1 MFKSSVTR
9 SKPLQALLS
18 ASGVLQKQ
26 RRTLLIQ
33 SVRVT
38 FVRGGCAAPH
48 AYVRAQILQTV
59 FEARACPSD
68 CSSLWMQKGGAFPTE
83 LHYPVG
89 FVQKAV
95 HMHAQLLLACSLY
108 G

>member
-9 SKPLQALLS
+9 SKPFQVLLS

-33 SVRVT
+33 SARVT
-38 FVRGGCAAPH
+38 FIRGGCTAPH
-48 AYVRAQILQTV
+48 AYVRAQTLQTV

-83 LHYPVG
+83 LRYAAGLVH
-89 FVQKAV
+89 KTV
-95 HMHAQLLLACSLY
+95 HMHAQLLLA
-108 G
+108 

>member
-9 SKPLQALLS
+9 SKPSQVLLS
-18 ASGVLQKQ
+18 ASGVIQKQ
-26 RRTLLIQ
+26 RRTLHIQ
-33 SVRVT
+33 SARVT
-38 FVRGGCAAPH
+38 FIRGGSTAPH
-48 AYVRAQILQTV
+48 AYVRAQTLQTV

-89 FVQKAV
+89 FVQEAV
-95 HMHAQLLLACSLY
+95 HMHAQLLLA
-108 G
+108 

>member
-9 SKPLQALLS
+9 SKRFQVLLS
-18 ASGVLQKQ
+18 VSGVLQKQ

-33 SVRVT
+33 SERVT
-38 FVRGGCAAPH
+38 FIRGGCAAPH
-48 AYVRAQILQTV
+48 AYVRAHTLQTV

-83 LHYPVG
+83 LHYPFG
-89 FVQKAV
+89 FAQESVD
-95 HMHAQLLLACSLY
+95 MHAQLLLA
-108 G
+108 

>member
-9 SKPLQALLS
+9 SKPFQVLLS

-26 RRTLLIQ
+26 RRTLPIQ
-33 SVRVT
+33 SARVT
-38 FVRGGCAAPH
+38 CIRGGSAAPH
-48 AYVRAQILQTV
+48 AYVRAQTLQTV
-59 FEARACPSD
+59 FEARACPSG

-95 HMHAQLLLACSLY
+95 DMHAELLRA
-108 G
+108 

>member
-9 SKPLQALLS
+9 STPFQVLLS

-33 SVRVT
+33 SARVT
-38 FVRGGCAAPH
+38 FIRGGRAAPH

-83 LHYPVG
+83 LHYPFG
-89 FVQKAV
+89 FVQEAV
-95 HMHAQLLLACSLY
+95 HMHAQLLLA
-108 G
+108 